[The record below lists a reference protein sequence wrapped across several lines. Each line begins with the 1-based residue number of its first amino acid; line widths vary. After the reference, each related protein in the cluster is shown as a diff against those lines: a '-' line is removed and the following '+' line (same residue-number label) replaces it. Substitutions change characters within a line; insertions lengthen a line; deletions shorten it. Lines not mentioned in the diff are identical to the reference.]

1 MSAEAIAGFPGGV
14 DNKQM
19 MVDAKLRKIRS
30 SSITI
35 SNGAT
40 SGLVHVVFPSTARPF
55 AVSRAIIVP
64 DGIAISNHATG
75 SIKIGTVADD
85 DALVA
90 VTALQNILANVETV
104 LTRAATLVGAGAA
117 YAWAQGNPVVP
128 KDTKLIG
135 TVTEMAAGGTGRLF
149 VELEG
154 WFGDETSA

>member
-1 MSAEAIAGFPGGV
+1 MPGTKIAGFPGGV

-40 SGLVHVVFPSTARPF
+40 SGLIHVVFPTTARPF
-55 AVSRAIIVP
+55 AVSRAIVVC

-75 SIKIGTVADD
+75 SIKLGIAGDD

-90 VTALQNILANVETV
+90 VTALQNIAANIETV

-117 YAWAQGNPVVP
+117 YAWAQGNPVIA
-128 KDTKLIG
+128 KATQLIA
-135 TVTEMAAGGTGRLF
+135 TVVEMAAGGTGRIF

-154 WFGDETSA
+154 WFGDETTA